1 MSFIGCLFNR
11 RIIWKVLPRIV
22 RVSFKGGAAVSA
34 APTKMIV
41 PSVLLVQR
49 RPPHPLKLH
58 LCASVQSVEDLFY
71 L

>member
-1 MSFIGCLFNR
+1 MEGSPTDSQGVFQ
-11 RIIWKVLPRIV
+11 
-22 RVSFKGGAAVSA
+22 GGAAVSA

-49 RPPHPLKLH
+49 RPLHPLKLH
-58 LCASVQSVEDLFY
+58 LCVSVQSVGDLFY